1 MNECVTLR
9 RNADP
14 QDGEPLVKFRLY
26 YEGPLYAANIRD
38 HANDKRAGHKHT
50 LRRVFHGQLKHFW
63 ETHPWLQRARGGR
76 ELLGLSAK
84 RDDPQDWRGYLV
96 QNLAEAHAIGAAHF
110 VPLVCEQF
118 NLLCDLDILL
128 LRRDRPGGILQARDI
143 DNRLKTLFDALRMPK
158 PGTEVASATF
168 ENGENPMFVL
178 LQDDS
183 LITRVTVE
191 TDELLDPPHESG
203 NDDAWVR
210 LLVHVKL
217 HPYMVGTFNL
227 SFA

>member
-1 MNECVTLR
+1 MGECFTLR

-14 QDGEPLVKFRLY
+14 HEEESAVKFRLY
-26 YEGPLYAANIRD
+26 YEGPLYAANVRD
-38 HANDKRAGHKHT
+38 FASDKRSSHKHD
-50 LRRVFHGQLKHFW
+50 LRRQFHRQLKHFW
-63 ETHPWLQRARGGR
+63 ETHLWLRDSKGGR
-76 ELLGLSAK
+76 SILGLPP
-84 RDDPQDWRGYLV
+84 RENDPHDYKAPLV
-96 QNLAEAHAIGAAHF
+96 ESIAEAHEINGRHF

-118 NLLCDLDILL
+118 HLLCELDILL
-128 LRRDRPGGILQARDI
+128 LRRDRPGGIIQARDI

-158 PGTEVASATF
+158 PGVEIASAVF
-168 ENGENPMFVL
+168 EPNEDPMFVL

-191 TDELLDPPHESG
+191 TDELLDPPPESG
-203 NDDAWVR
+203 KDDAWVR

-217 HPYMVGTFNL
+217 HPYRVGMFNL